1 MDTIQGYNTFTDNDL
16 NIEFQGV
23 YDDILN
29 NRYELVKM
37 ILNKLD
43 NLPSGSPNSCEFE
56 NKKDVKNYLSDIPG
70 IKFVY
75 DDTGN
80 FRLNLQ
86 KYYGKK
92 SAKLKNAFDEL
103 KLVINM
109 HYKEHIQTMYELE
122 IDITNFVR
130 DLDLEIVKYLFLAMK
145 NKYRITAWFKQTW
158 IYILKERK
166 KYEEEYEQKF
176 LSLF

>member
-1 MDTIQGYNTFTDNDL
+1 M
-16 NIEFQGV
+16 
-23 YDDILN
+23 
-29 NRYELVKM
+29 
-37 ILNKLD
+37 
-43 NLPSGSPNSCEFE
+43 
-56 NKKDVKNYLSDIPG
+56 
-70 IKFVY
+70 
-75 DDTGN
+75 
-80 FRLNLQ
+80 Q